1 MSFHIFKNGLA
12 RFFSKSSRDQK
23 LQKMLKSLSEKLGHS
38 FSDEKT
44 LRQALKHRSYLTR
57 TGEPRIE
64 SNERLELLGDAVL
77 GLVVTDFLYTTFP
90 DEEEGTLTN
99 FKSLLV
105 NRRHLAKVARRF
117 GLGKFLLMNDA
128 EDRAGGRRRESILSD
143 AMESIIGAIYID
155 GGLAAA
161 RKFIK
166 NNITSHLEDLLAEGQ
181 ILNYKSILLEH
192 CQSANFDGP
201 RYCVEKEDGPDHE
214 KIFSVSAVVNNKKIG
229 FGEGQSKKIAEQN
242 AAKQALIHLSL
253 M

>member
-1 MSFHIFKNGLA
+1 MGFQILKNGFA
-12 RFFSKSSRDQK
+12 RFFSKDSSDQK

-38 FSDEKT
+38 FTDEHI
-44 LRQALKHRSYLTR
+44 LRQALKHRSYLTC
-57 TGEPRIE
+57 TGESRIE

-77 GLVVTDFLYTTFP
+77 GLVVTDFLYNTFP

-105 NRRHLAKVARRF
+105 NRRHLAKVAKRF

-128 EDRAGGRRRESILSD
+128 EDRAGGRKRESILSD
-143 AMESIIGAIYID
+143 AMEAIIGAIYFD

-214 KIFSVSAVVNNKKIG
+214 KIFSVSAIVNNKKIG
-229 FGEGQSKKIAEQN
+229 FGEGLSKKIAEQN
-242 AAKQALIHLSL
+242 AAKQALINLSL